1 MFKITII
8 IPIYNTPREILERCF
23 NSIKSQTLKD
33 FNVIIVVNG
42 KNINELF
49 ITNYFI
55 ECRNVSF
62 ILLEKN
68 IGYCG
73 ARQMA
78 IDASTTEY
86 IAFLDS
92 DDEIVNE
99 YVQLFY
105 KQISQCQYDLIFIR
119 PNMIKYGKQFIKDG
133 SRKNYLFKINKLKS
147 CIVDPAGWTKIINKK
162 FMIDNKIEFIYDVHN
177 IIEDLYFHMCLI
189 YKFKTAFY
197 IGKQEM
203 YKYYF
208 NEGTTITNLLA
219 AGKLKD
225 IIVNNI
231 YAFYKK
237 YECDK
242 KVLSFILRYL
252 LISKQLPNI
261 VLIILNKIGINKF
274 KSFIYTLIYTPML
287 VIYYIFTKI
296 VNCRHKLKKINK

>member
-23 NSIKSQTLKD
+23 NSIKNQTLKD

-147 CIVDPAGWTKIINKK
+147 CIVDPAG
-162 FMIDNKIEFIYDVHN
+162 
-177 IIEDLYFHMCLI
+177 
-189 YKFKTAFY
+189 
-197 IGKQEM
+197 
-203 YKYYF
+203 
-208 NEGTTITNLLA
+208 
-219 AGKLKD
+219 
-225 IIVNNI
+225 
-231 YAFYKK
+231 
-237 YECDK
+237 
-242 KVLSFILRYL
+242 
-252 LISKQLPNI
+252 
-261 VLIILNKIGINKF
+261 
-274 KSFIYTLIYTPML
+274 
-287 VIYYIFTKI
+287 
-296 VNCRHKLKKINK
+296 